1 MKKPKKLLR
10 KLLRKYQDE
19 LLEKPSTSRI
29 SRVMDCID
37 ILLSMLDEDKKP

>member
-19 LLEKPSTSRI
+19 LLEKPFTSRI

>member
-19 LLEKPSTSRI
+19 LVEKPFSNRI
-29 SRVMDCID
+29 SHAVDCINL
-37 ILLSMLDEDKKP
+37 ILALLAEGKK

>member
-19 LLEKPSTSRI
+19 LIEKPFSSKI
-29 SRVMDCID
+29 SRAAESID
-37 ILLSMLDEDKKP
+37 IVLDILAEGKKR